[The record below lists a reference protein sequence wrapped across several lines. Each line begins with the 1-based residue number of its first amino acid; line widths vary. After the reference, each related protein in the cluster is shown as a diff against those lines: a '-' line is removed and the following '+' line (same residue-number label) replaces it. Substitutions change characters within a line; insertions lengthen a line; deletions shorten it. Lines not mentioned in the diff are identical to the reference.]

1 MQKTYNH
8 PWNIALQQLESI
20 TTSESELTQSQ
31 PLDLLGQKR
40 TDVNRKGDYWELYVS
55 MIAMEKG
62 AEVYRNMSCVGK
74 TDIVLEIN
82 GKHYPI
88 NVKAMCERSKAY
100 PGRYYHE
107 TLNKLPEDV
116 YMVSVNPVT
125 RDICW
130 HHNRIPAGLEDFW
143 V

>member
-1 MQKTYNH
+1 
-8 PWNIALQQLESI
+8 
-20 TTSESELTQSQ
+20 
-31 PLDLLGQKR
+31 
-40 TDVNRKGDYWELYVS
+40 

-82 GKHYPI
+82 GNHYPI
-88 NVKAMCERSKAY
+88 NVKAMVERNKST
-100 PGRYYHE
+100 PGRYYQE

-116 YMVSVNPVT
+116 YMVNVNPVT

-130 HHNRIPAGLEDFW
+130 HTKRIPAGLEDFW